1 MIGSLELSAGPIDY
15 EDTGGSGP
23 AIVLIHGLVMD
34 GSLWR
39 GVVAE
44 LRDEFRCILPTLP
57 LGAHRRPMRADAD
70 LSLRGMVR
78 IVAELLEALSLSD
91 VTLCFNDWGGAQ
103 LMIDEGLMDRVGRLV
118 LVSCEAFDNY
128 PPGIPGRMAAL
139 SGLLPGG
146 ISMMRWALL
155 VPAIRRLPFVFG
167 WMTKRGVS
175 TELVREWV
183 RPLAQPEVRRD
194 LRKYMRGAR
203 SYRRE
208 VLAAERAMASFES
221 PVLVVWASEDRVMPP
236 EHGHRLAA
244 LFPAARLVEVADSY
258 TLVPID
264 QPKLLADELRTFI
277 GSSGARSGRRRA
289 ASTQPG
295 SAG

>member
-57 LGAHRRPMRADAD
+57 LGSHRRPMRADAD
-70 LSLRGMVR
+70 LSLRGMGR
-78 IVAELLEALSLSD
+78 IVGELLDALSLSD

-146 ISMMRWALL
+146 ISLMRGALL

-194 LRKYMRGAR
+194 LRKYMRGTR

-208 VLAAERAMASFES
+208 VLAAESAMASFES

-236 EHGHRLAA
+236 EHGRRLAA
-244 LFPAARLVEVADSY
+244 LFPAAHLVEVADSY

-277 GSSGARSGRRRA
+277 GSSGARSGRPRA
-289 ASTQPG
+289 VSTQPG
-295 SAG
+295 SVG